1 MQAGIRTIVHL
12 FLLLLIHLFL
22 FKLYILSF
30 SDDLDLQH
38 FDPEF
43 TREKISDT
51 PSPPRSSVIIA
62 SVQDDTFAGFSY
74 IPQGDV
80 IPE

>member
-1 MQAGIRTIVHL
+1 MTHFFPL
-12 FLLLLIHLFL
+12 
-22 FKLYILSF
+22 
-30 SDDLDLQH
+30 DDLDLRH

-51 PSPPRSSVIIA
+51 PSPPRNSIMSV

-74 IPQGDV
+74 IPDGTR
-80 IPE
+80 IPD

>member
-1 MQAGIRTIVHL
+1 MVL
-12 FLLLLIHLFL
+12 FADV
-22 FKLYILSF
+22 F
-30 SDDLDLQH
+30 SCDKVYKSCDYHTTHFFPLDDLDLRH

-51 PSPPRSSVIIA
+51 PSPPRNSIMSV

-74 IPQGDV
+74 IPDGTQIFD
-80 IPE
+80 

>member
-1 MQAGIRTIVHL
+1 MQTKVA
-12 FLLLLIHLFL
+12 LLLL
-22 FKLYILSF
+22 LSV
-30 SDDLDLQH
+30 DDLDLQH

-51 PSPPRSSVIIA
+51 PSPPRNSVIIA

-74 IPQGDV
+74 IPDGDT